1 MKYKIL
7 LLSLP
12 MSIFLACSFNSMYLQ
27 PTELPEI
34 PPGKERSVS
43 LQKQKMIQHWL
54 SLTLKL
60 CNRLFLKSNKD
71 TINFDFTIES
81 VVFKS
86 SSGNNLNGWLIKP
99 KNLTPTITI
108 LHFHGNAGFIL
119 SQYQAITPLLNY
131 GFQAFVFDYSG
142 FGFSAGEATRN
153 NVLLD
158 GNSALTYLK
167 SREDVKGTK
176 LVIYGQS
183 LGGHLAA
190 VVAQQ
195 RQDDIDALV
204 IEGAFSSHKD
214 IASKTAGI
222 FGRILVSEKYS
233 AFKSIQEY
241 KKPVL
246 VIHSTEDEIIPFKMG
261 QKIFENAN
269 APKEFYEIKKCH
281 ICGPEFYADSISQKL
296 LTCSVT
302 SDKRCPERSRRVV
315 S

>member
-1 MKYKIL
+1 M
-7 LLSLP
+7 
-12 MSIFLACSFNSMYLQ
+12 
-27 PTELPEI
+27 
-34 PPGKERSVS
+34 
-43 LQKQKMIQHWL
+43 
-54 SLTLKL
+54 
-60 CNRLFLKSNKD
+60 
-71 TINFDFTIES
+71 
-81 VVFKS
+81 
-86 SSGNNLNGWLIKP
+86 
-99 KNLTPTITI
+99 
-108 LHFHGNAGFIL
+108 
-119 SQYQAITPLLNY
+119 
-131 GFQAFVFDYSG
+131 
-142 FGFSAGEATRN
+142 
-153 NVLLD
+153 
-158 GNSALTYLK
+158 
-167 SREDVKGTK
+167 KGTK

-222 FGRILVSEKYS
+222 FGRIFVSEKYS

-281 ICGPEFYADSISQKL
+281 ICGPEFYADSISQKIINL
-296 LTCSVT
+296 L
-302 SDKRCPERSRRVV
+302 SDK
-315 S
+315 